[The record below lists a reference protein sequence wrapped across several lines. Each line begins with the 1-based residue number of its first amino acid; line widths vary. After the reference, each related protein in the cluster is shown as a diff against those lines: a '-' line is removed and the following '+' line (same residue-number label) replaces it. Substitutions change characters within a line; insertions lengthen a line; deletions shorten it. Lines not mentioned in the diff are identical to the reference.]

1 MQLPHTL
8 KRWNVFADGDSWA
21 GQAEEI
27 ELPKLTKKTEEHRG
41 AGMITPAP
49 VILGYEKMELTITTG
64 GLIPSAVKQFSKCE
78 DVMLRFAG
86 AYQRDDN
93 CDVLAGEIIVRGKFV
108 EWEPGTAKEG
118 DKNTPKLMMHLH
130 YYKMMIDG
138 ETILTVD
145 AYNPVVG
152 PEESGSNAIRS
163 AIGL

>member
-8 KRWNVFADGDSWA
+8 KRWNVFAD
-21 GQAEEI
+21 
-27 ELPKLTKKTEEHRG
+27 
-41 AGMITPAP
+41 
-49 VILGYEKMELTITTG
+49 
-64 GLIPSAVKQFSKCE
+64 
-78 DVMLRFAG
+78 
-86 AYQRDDN
+86 
-93 CDVLAGEIIVRGKFV
+93 
-108 EWEPGTAKEG
+108 G